1 MPDSLNS
8 MSDLVSDSDE
18 KKKPQSSS
26 KEDIERFSEPIL
38 TKTVR
43 HRYNPVIS
51 DEEEEDVTEPN
62 GSSGKGDSVGKGKE
76 GSTLESSKQ
85 KTEKDNANNTD
96 SLATEKKN
104 STYNYY
110 SLKSFKR
117 KRTNPEED
125 KRNIEKPEKVEPQL
139 EQGGQPVI
147 PKKPPVKK
155 NLMAPDG
162 WAHRKESR
170 PSWMPE
176 DLYKKILESVEV
188 LASPESQKVQSLKVV
203 HPKLSAQLERKNY
216 SPSESALGGASSAL
230 PQRPVTR
237 VEHQSMVRNFY
248 NDQTFRSKRQKR
260 NQSKIYKL
268 RSFNNCCKYILIN
281 KYAVRGGNVLDLGCG
296 KGGDLAKWEM
306 AQIASYV
313 GVDISDQ
320 SIREAIHRY
329 RGGRYGFRAIFATGD
344 AYNTPLPDILTNFQ
358 DELNLEFDTV
368 SLQFC
373 FHYAFINEQTAR
385 HALENISRSLKL
397 GGMFIGTMPSSDF
410 IRWKIRRL
418 APGEKKWGNSLYS
431 VEFPEVPPKD
441 GNFESAF
448 GNLYTYYLADAV
460 DHVPEYVVPFEKLRA
475 LCEEYNMEL
484 RYKKNLFEVFNKE
497 IPKYFHRL
505 PHPLMQ
511 SLRRE
516 DGTYGISGEDRDA
529 CSFYLA
535 FAFEKTSC

>member
-1 MPDSLNS
+1 MP
-8 MSDLVSDSDE
+8 DLVSNSTE
-18 KKKPQSSS
+18 SQLPL
-26 KEDIERFSEPIL
+26 KEDIDDKFNEPIL
-38 TKTVR
+38 PKITR
-43 HRYNPVIS
+43 HRHKPVIA
-51 DEEEEDVTEPN
+51 DEEDEDTNEQIL
-62 GSSGKGDSVGKGKE
+62 SSDKVAQNKEDKHEHVSELSRQKAKSEDNIKKE
-76 GSTLESSKQ
+76 G
-85 KTEKDNANNTD
+85 
-96 SLATEKKN
+96 ATAIAGSAKK
-104 STYNYY
+104 SYDYFG
-110 SLKSFKR
+110 LKSFKR
-117 KRTNPEED
+117 KRTTQEVDRHKDE
-125 KRNIEKPEKVEPQL
+125 KQRKIEIQVEQNGP
-139 EQGGQPVI
+139 PMI
-147 PKKPPVKK
+147 PKKPPVKAK
-155 NLMAPDG
+155 PVSSDPRWG
-162 WAHRKESR
+162 QKKESR

-176 DLYKKILESVEV
+176 DLYKKRLESVEV
-188 LASPESQKVQSLKVV
+188 LVSPKSQEVQRLKVTNNRRPV
-203 HPKLSAQLERKNY
+203 ELDRKHYAAPGLGLESSA
-216 SPSESALGGASSAL
+216 SAL
-230 PQRPVTR
+230 PQRPVSR

-296 KGGDLAKWEM
+296 KGGDLSKWEM

-329 RGGRYGFRAIFATGD
+329 RGGRYGFRAVFATGD
-344 AYNTPLPDILTNFQ
+344 AYNTPLPDILAKFQ
-358 DELNLEFDTV
+358 NEVDLEFDTV

-397 GGMFIGTMPSSDF
+397 GGIFIGTMPSSDF
-410 IRWKIRRL
+410 IRWKINRL

-431 VEFPEVPPKD
+431 VEFPNAPPKD

-505 PHPLMQ
+505 PPPLMQ
-511 SLRRE
+511 SLRRD

-535 FAFEKTSC
+535 FAFEKTSI